1 MFIFDYMKELHP
13 IKEIIKTGLDV
24 AAIHKADSIRPIH
37 LFMGILKHQRNTT
50 CELLL
55 NLGLDLD
62 GVTKL
67 IEELLRIDNENR
79 EFRVVIPFTNDA
91 QSILDHVNDERQLLK
106 DNKINCH
113 HLMLSILAQKSSG
126 VSRFLLKFGIEYKIY
141 KKELI
146 SMSMMYNEEQFG
158 QEDGSSSKKGATDVT
173 GTPILDAFSIDVT
186 EEAKKGK
193 LDKVIGREKEV
204 DRIAQILSR
213 RKKNNPVLIGDPGVG
228 KSSIVDGL
236 ATKIVTKKC
245 PRPLMGKRVVALD
258 LTSLVAG
265 TKYRGQFEERIKGLL
280 DEVRGDKNIIMFIDE
295 LHTMVGAGNSSGS
308 MDAANILKPAL
319 SRGQIQCIGATTLD
333 EYREHIEKD
342 GALERR
348 FQKVMVDPPTKKQT
362 LIILNNIKE
371 TYEDY
376 HKVSYTDEAINKCVE
391 LSERYITDRNFPDKA
406 IDVLD
411 EAGARVAVN
420 ARPPKKIE
428 EAEKEIENIK
438 EEKNKVVISQQYE
451 KAANLRDKEK
461 NLKNDL
467 KKFVTSWENQLQKN
481 RSVVDEDQILEVI
494 SSSTNIPVT
503 KLNQDESKKLLAID
517 KVLTSTIIGQDL
529 AIKKVCKSLRRNRVG
544 IKNPNKPIGSFMF
557 LGPTGVGKT
566 ELANQLALE
575 VFGSED
581 SLIRVDMS
589 EYAEKFA
596 ATKMIGSPP
605 GYVGY
610 NEGGQLT
617 EKVRRKPYSLVLF
630 DEVEKAHPDIFHSLL
645 QLLDDGYMTDGM
657 GRKVNF
663 RNCLIVMT
671 SNIGM
676 REVDD
681 FGEGVGFKTSNSVDD
696 YEERVQS
703 IIDKN
708 LKKKFNPEFINRL
721 DDIVVFNKLT
731 KKDISKILEVHL
743 NLLRDRMLEMGYNV
757 KVNKSAKDLV
767 IEKGYSDKYGARP
780 MNRAISNYLE
790 DAIAE
795 EMLKTKI
802 KKGSTLSLSYE
813 KKTNKVKVRVT

>member
-1 MFIFDYMKELHP
+1 MKELYP
-13 IKEIIKTGLDV
+13 LKEIIRTGLDV
-24 AAIHKADSIRPIH
+24 ATVYKSEYIRPIH
-37 LFMGILKHQRNTT
+37 LFMGILKHERNSS

-62 GVTKL
+62 SITTL
-67 IEELLRIDNENR
+67 LEELLTIDTENR
-79 EFRVVIPFTNDA
+79 ELRMVIPFTTDA
-91 QSILDHVNDERQLLK
+91 QSILDHVNDERKLLK
-106 DNKINCH
+106 DNKINSH

-126 VSRFLLKFGIEYKIY
+126 VSRFLLKFGVEYKTY

-146 SMSMMYNEEQFG
+146 SMSMMYNEEPFG
-158 QEDGSSSKKGATDVT
+158 QEEGAPSGKTPT
-173 GTPILDAFSIDVT
+173 EKSGTPILDAFSLDVT
-186 EEAKKGK
+186 EEARNGK
-193 LDKVIGREKEV
+193 LDTVIGREKEV

-236 ATKIVTKKC
+236 ATKIITKKC
-245 PRPLMGKRVVALD
+245 PRPLMGKRVVSLD

-280 DEVRGDKNIIMFIDE
+280 DEVRGDKDIIMFIDE

-348 FQKVMVDPPTKKQT
+348 FQKVMIDPPTKKET
-362 LIILNNIKE
+362 LTILNNIKE

-376 HKVSYTDEAINKCVE
+376 HKVSYTKEAIIKCVE

-411 EAGARVAVN
+411 EAGASVAVH
-420 ARPPKKIE
+420 AQPPKRIE
-428 EAEKEIENIK
+428 EVEKQIDQIK

-451 KAANLRDKEK
+451 KAASLRDKEK
-461 NLKNDL
+461 TLKTDLKN
-467 KKFVTSWENQLQKN
+467 FVDHWETQLQN
-481 RSVVDEDQILEVI
+481 DRSIVDEEQILKVI
-494 SSSTNIPVT
+494 STSTNIPVT
-503 KLNQDESKKLLAID
+503 KLSEDESQKLLDID
-517 KVLTSTIIGQDL
+517 KVLKSSIIGQDL
-529 AIKKVCKSLRRNRVG
+529 AIDKVCKSLRRNRVG

-645 QLLDDGYMTDGM
+645 QLLDDGFMTDGM

-663 RNCLIVMT
+663 RNCLVVLT

-681 FGEGVGFKTSNSVDD
+681 FGEGVGFRTSNSDD
-696 YEERVQS
+696 YYEERVQS

-708 LKKKFNPEFINRL
+708 LKKRFNPEFINRL
-721 DDIVVFNKLT
+721 DDIVVFNKLS
-731 KKDISKILEVHL
+731 KDNISKILEVHL
-743 NLLRDRMLEMGYNV
+743 GFLKERMLEMGYTI

-767 IEKGYSDKYGARP
+767 MKKGYSDKYGARP

-795 EMLKTKI
+795 EMLRSSV
-802 KKGSTLSLSYE
+802 KKGSTLSLSYD
-813 KKTNKVKVRVT
+813 KKTNKIKVKVS

>member
-1 MFIFDYMKELHP
+1 MKELYP
-13 IKEIIKTGLDV
+13 LKEIIKTGLDV
-24 AAIHKADSIRPIH
+24 ATVYKSEYIRPIH
-37 LFMGILKHQRNTT
+37 LFMGIIKHERNSS

-62 GVTKL
+62 SITTL
-67 IEELLRIDNENR
+67 LEELLTIDTENR
-79 EFRVVIPFTNDA
+79 ELRIVIPFTTDA
-91 QSILDHVNDERQLLK
+91 QSILDHVNDERKLLK
-106 DNKINCH
+106 DNKINSH

-126 VSRFLLKFGIEYKIY
+126 VSRFLLKFGVEYKTY

-146 SMSMMYNEEQFG
+146 NMSMMYNEEPFG
-158 QEDGSSSKKGATDVT
+158 QEEGSPEGKTPTEKS
-173 GTPILDAFSIDVT
+173 GTPILDAFSMDVT
-186 EEAKKGK
+186 EEAKNGK
-193 LDKVIGREKEV
+193 LDIVIGREKEV

-236 ATKIVTKKC
+236 ATKIITKKC
-245 PRPLMGKRVVALD
+245 PRPLMGKRVVSLD

-280 DEVRGDKNIIMFIDE
+280 DEVRGDKDIIMFIDE

-348 FQKVMVDPPTKKQT
+348 FQKVMIDPPTKKET
-362 LIILNNIKE
+362 LTILNNIKG

-376 HKVSYTDEAINKCVE
+376 HKVSYTKEAIIKCVE

-411 EAGARVAVN
+411 EAGARVAVH
-420 ARPPKKIE
+420 ARPPKRIE
-428 EAEKEIENIK
+428 EVEKQIDQIK

-461 NLKNDL
+461 NLKTDL
-467 KKFVTSWENQLQKN
+467 QNFVQHWETQLQQD
-481 RSVVDEDQILEVI
+481 RSVVDEEQILEVI
-494 SSSTNIPVT
+494 STSTNIPVT
-503 KLNQDESKKLLAID
+503 KLSEDESQKLLDVD
-517 KVLTSTIIGQDL
+517 KVLKSSIIGQDL
-529 AIKKVCKSLRRNRVG
+529 AIEKVCKSLRRNRVG

-566 ELANQLALE
+566 ELAKQLSLE

-645 QLLDDGYMTDGM
+645 QLLDDGFMTDGM

-663 RNCLIVMT
+663 RNCLIVLT

-681 FGEGVGFKTSNSVDD
+681 FGEGVGFRTSNSDD
-696 YEERVQS
+696 YYEERVQS

-708 LKKKFNPEFINRL
+708 LKKRFNPEFINRL
-721 DDIVVFNKLT
+721 DDIVVFNKLS
-731 KKDISKILEVHL
+731 KDDISKILEVHL
-743 NLLRDRMLEMGYNV
+743 GFLKERMLEMGYTI

-767 IEKGYSDKYGARP
+767 MKKGYSDKYGARP

-795 EMLKTKI
+795 EMLKSDV
-802 KKGSTLSLSYE
+802 KKGSTLSLSYD
-813 KKTNKVKVRVT
+813 KKTNKIKVKVS

>member
-1 MFIFDYMKELHP
+1 MKELYP
-13 IKEIIKTGLDV
+13 LKEIIKIGLDV
-24 AAIHKADSIRPIH
+24 ATVYKSEYIRPIH
-37 LFMGILKHQRNTT
+37 LFMGIIKHERNSS

-62 GVTKL
+62 SVTNL
-67 IEELLRIDNENR
+67 LEELLTIDTENR
-79 EFRVVIPFTNDA
+79 ELRVVIPFTTDA
-91 QSILDHVNDERQLLK
+91 QSILDHVNDERKLLK
-106 DNKINCH
+106 DNKINSH

-126 VSRFLLKFGIEYKIY
+126 VSRFLLKFGVEYKTY
-141 KKELI
+141 KKELNN
-146 SMSMMYNEEQFG
+146 MSMMYNEEPFG
-158 QEDGSSSKKGATDVT
+158 QEEGSPSEKSTPEKSA
-173 GTPILDAFSIDVT
+173 TPILDAFSVDVT
-186 EEAKKGK
+186 EEAKDGK
-193 LDKVIGREKEV
+193 LDTVIGREKEV

-236 ATKIVTKKC
+236 ATRIVTKKC
-245 PRPLMGKRVVALD
+245 PRPLMGKRVVSLD

-280 DEVRGDKNIIMFIDE
+280 DEVSGDRNIIMFIDE

-348 FQKVMVDPPTKKQT
+348 FQKVMIDPPTKKET
-362 LIILNNIKE
+362 LIILNNIKG

-376 HKVSYTDEAINKCVE
+376 HKVSYTKEAIIKCVE

-411 EAGARVAVN
+411 EAGARVAVH
-420 ARPPKKIE
+420 ARPPKRIE
-428 EAEKEIENIK
+428 EVEKQIDKIK

-461 NLKNDL
+461 NLKTDL
-467 KKFVTSWENQLQKN
+467 RNFVEQWETQLQKD
-481 RSVVDEDQILEVI
+481 RSVVDEAQILEVI
-494 SSSTNIPVT
+494 STSTNIPVT
-503 KLNQDESKKLLAID
+503 KLTEDESQKLLAID
-517 KVLTSTIIGQDL
+517 EVLKSSIIGQDL

-566 ELANQLALE
+566 ELANQLAIE

-589 EYAEKFA
+589 EYSEKFA
-596 ATKMIGSPP
+596 TTKMIGSPP

-663 RNCLIVMT
+663 RNCLIVLT

-676 REVDD
+676 REVDE
-681 FGEGVGFKTSNSVDD
+681 FGEGVGFKTSNSEDR

-708 LKKKFNPEFINRL
+708 LKKRFNPEFINRL
-721 DDIVVFNKLT
+721 DDIIVFNKLS
-731 KKDISKILEVHL
+731 KANISKILEVHL
-743 NLLRDRMLEMGYNV
+743 GFLKDRMLEMGYII
-757 KVNKSAKDLV
+757 KVTKSAKELV
-767 IEKGYSDKYGARP
+767 MEKGYSDKYGARP

-795 EMLKTKI
+795 EMLKSKVE
-802 KKGSTLSLSYE
+802 KGSTLSLSYD
-813 KKTNKVKVRVT
+813 KKSNKIKVKLS

>member
-1 MFIFDYMKELHP
+1 MKELEP
-13 IKEIIKTGLDV
+13 IKTIIRTGLDIAKGYD
-24 AAIHKADSIRPIH
+24 AASIRPVH
-37 LFMGILKHQRNTT
+37 LFMGIIKHANNSS
-50 CELLL
+50 CDLLL

-62 GVTKL
+62 SIANLV
-67 IEELLRIDNENR
+67 EELLHINEPTSTLSI
-79 EFRVVIPFTNDA
+79 VIPFTTEA
-91 QSILDHVNDERQLLK
+91 QMVLDNVNSERLLLK
-106 DNKINCH
+106 DQSVNSH
-113 HLMLSILAQKSSG
+113 HLALSILFQKNAAITK
-126 VSRFLLKFGIEYKIY
+126 FLSKFGVDYKTY
-141 KKELI
+141 KKELKN
-146 SMSMMYNEEQFG
+146 MSMMYNEEPYG
-158 QEDGSSSKKGATDVT
+158 NKDEGGSKIDSKESSN
-173 GTPILDAFSIDVT
+173 TPILDAFSRDVS
-186 EEAKKGK
+186 EEARKGK
-193 LDKVIGREKEV
+193 LDKIIGRKDEV
-204 DRIAQILSR
+204 SRIAQILSR
-213 RKKNNPVLIGDPGVG
+213 RKKNNPVLIGEPGVG

-236 ATKIVTKKC
+236 AIKINDKKC
-245 PRPLMGKRVVALD
+245 PRPLMGKRVVSLD

-280 DEVRGDKNIIMFIDE
+280 DEVRGDKNIILFIDE

-319 SRGQIQCIGATTLD
+319 SRGEIQCIGATTLD

-348 FQKVMVDPPTKKQT
+348 FQKVLVDPPSKEQT
-362 LIILNNIKE
+362 LIILENIKE
-371 TYEDY
+371 IYEDY
-376 HKVSYTDEAINKCVE
+376 HKVSYTEESIKTCVD

-420 ARPPKKIE
+420 MKPPKNIE
-428 EAEKEIENIK
+428 SVEKQIESIK
-438 EEKNKVVISQQYE
+438 EEKNKVVLSQQYE

-461 NLKNDL
+461 NLKDKL
-467 KKFVTSWENQLQKN
+467 KKLVSQWEEKLQKE
-481 RSVVDEDQILEVI
+481 RPIVDEDGILEII
-494 SSSTNIPVT
+494 SISTNIPVT
-503 KLNQDESKKLLAID
+503 KLNEDESQKLLEID
-517 KVLTSTIIGQDL
+517 KILKSAIIGQDR
-529 AIKKVCKSLRRNRVG
+529 AITKVCKALRRNRVG

-566 ELANQLALE
+566 ELAKQLALE
-575 VFGSED
+575 VFGTED

-589 EYAEKFA
+589 EYSEKFA
-596 ATKMIGSPP
+596 STKMIGSPP

-645 QLLDDGYMTDGM
+645 QLLDEGFMTDGM

-676 REVDD
+676 REVEE
-681 FGEGVGFKTSNSVDD
+681 FGSGVGFRTSNSEEQ
-696 YEERVQS
+696 YEDRVQT

-708 LKKKFNPEFINRL
+708 LKKQFNPEFINRL
-721 DDIVVFNKLT
+721 DDIVMFNKLT
-731 KKDISKILEVHL
+731 KDDITKILEVHL
-743 NLLRDRMLEMGYNV
+743 TLLKIRMSEMGYTI
-757 KVNKSAKDLV
+757 KVNKSAKDLIV
-767 IEKGYSDKYGARP
+767 EKGYSEKYGARP
-780 MNRAISNYLE
+780 MGRAISNYLE

-795 EMLKTKI
+795 EMLKSKVE
-802 KKGSTLSLSYE
+802 KGSTLSISYE
-813 KKTNKVKVRVT
+813 KKTNKVKVKVS

>member
-1 MFIFDYMKELHP
+1 MKELYP
-13 IKEIIKTGLDV
+13 LKEIIRIGLDV
-24 AAIHKADSIRPIH
+24 ATVYKSEYIRPIH
-37 LFMGILKHQRNTT
+37 LFMGIIKHERNSS

-62 GVTKL
+62 SITTL
-67 IEELLRIDNENR
+67 LEELLTIDTENR
-79 EFRVVIPFTNDA
+79 ELRMVIPFTTDA
-91 QSILDHVNDERQLLK
+91 QSILDHVNDERKLLK
-106 DNKINCH
+106 DNKINSH

-126 VSRFLLKFGIEYKIY
+126 VSRFLLKFGVEYKTY

-146 SMSMMYNEEQFG
+146 SMSMMYNEEPFG
-158 QEDGSSSKKGATDVT
+158 QEEGTPSGKTPTEKS
-173 GTPILDAFSIDVT
+173 GTPILDAFSLDVT
-186 EEAKKGK
+186 EEARNGK
-193 LDKVIGREKEV
+193 LDTVIGREKEV

-236 ATKIVTKKC
+236 ATKIITKKC
-245 PRPLMGKRVVALD
+245 PRPLMGKRVVSLD

-280 DEVRGDKNIIMFIDE
+280 DEVRGDKDIIMFIDE

-348 FQKVMVDPPTKKQT
+348 FQKVMIDPPTKKET
-362 LIILNNIKE
+362 LTILNNIKE

-376 HKVSYTDEAINKCVE
+376 HKVSYTKEAIIKCVE

-411 EAGARVAVN
+411 EAGASVAVH
-420 ARPPKKIE
+420 AQPPKRIE
-428 EAEKEIENIK
+428 EVEKQIDQIK

-451 KAANLRDKEK
+451 KAASLRDKEK
-461 NLKNDL
+461 TLKTDLKN
-467 KKFVTSWENQLQKN
+467 FVEHWETQLQKD
-481 RSVVDEDQILEVI
+481 RSIVDEEQILKVI
-494 SSSTNIPVT
+494 STSTNIPVT
-503 KLNQDESKKLLAID
+503 KLSEDESQKLLDID
-517 KVLTSTIIGQDL
+517 KVLKSSIIGQDL
-529 AIKKVCKSLRRNRVG
+529 AIDKVCKSLRRNRVG

-663 RNCLIVMT
+663 RNCLVVLT

-681 FGEGVGFKTSNSVDD
+681 FGEGVGFRTSNSDD
-696 YEERVQS
+696 YYEERVQS

-708 LKKKFNPEFINRL
+708 LKKRFNPEFINRL
-721 DDIVVFNKLT
+721 DDIVVFNKLS
-731 KKDISKILEVHL
+731 KDDISKILEVHL
-743 NLLRDRMLEMGYNV
+743 GFLKERMLEMGYTI

-767 IEKGYSDKYGARP
+767 MKKGYSDKYGARP

-795 EMLKTKI
+795 EMLRSSV
-802 KKGSTLSLSYE
+802 KKGSTLSLSYD
-813 KKTNKVKVRVT
+813 KKTNKIKVKVS

>member
-1 MFIFDYMKELHP
+1 MKELYP
-13 IKEIIKTGLDV
+13 LKEIIKTGLDV
-24 AAIHKADSIRPIH
+24 ATVYKSEYIRPIH
-37 LFMGILKHQRNTT
+37 LFMGIIKHERNSS

-62 GVTKL
+62 SITTL
-67 IEELLRIDNENR
+67 LEELLTIDTENR
-79 EFRVVIPFTNDA
+79 ELRIVIPFTTDA
-91 QSILDHVNDERQLLK
+91 QSILDHVNDERKLLK
-106 DNKINCH
+106 DNKINSH

-126 VSRFLLKFGIEYKIY
+126 VSRFLLKFGVEYKTY

-146 SMSMMYNEEQFG
+146 SMSMMYNEEPFG
-158 QEDGSSSKKGATDVT
+158 QEEGSPEGKTPTEKS
-173 GTPILDAFSIDVT
+173 GTPILDAFSMDVT
-186 EEAKKGK
+186 EEAKNGK
-193 LDKVIGREKEV
+193 LDIVIGREKEV

-236 ATKIVTKKC
+236 ATKIITKKC
-245 PRPLMGKRVVALD
+245 PRPLMGKRVVSLD

-280 DEVRGDKNIIMFIDE
+280 DEVRGDRDIIMFIDE

-348 FQKVMVDPPTKKQT
+348 FQKVMIDPPTKKET
-362 LIILNNIKE
+362 LTILNNIKG

-376 HKVSYTDEAINKCVE
+376 HKVSYTKEAIIKCVE

-411 EAGARVAVN
+411 EAGARVAVH
-420 ARPPKKIE
+420 ARPPKRIE
-428 EAEKEIENIK
+428 EVEKQIDQIK

-461 NLKNDL
+461 NLKTDL
-467 KKFVTSWENQLQKN
+467 QNFVQHWETQLQQD
-481 RSVVDEDQILEVI
+481 RSVVDEEQILEVI
-494 SSSTNIPVT
+494 STSTNIPVT
-503 KLNQDESKKLLAID
+503 KLSEDESQKLLDVD
-517 KVLTSTIIGQDL
+517 KVLKSSIIGQDL
-529 AIKKVCKSLRRNRVG
+529 AIEKVCKSLRRNRVG

-566 ELANQLALE
+566 ELAKQLSLE

-645 QLLDDGYMTDGM
+645 QLLDDGFMTDGM

-663 RNCLIVMT
+663 RNCLIVLT

-681 FGEGVGFKTSNSVDD
+681 FGEGVGFRTSNSDD
-696 YEERVQS
+696 YYEERVQS

-708 LKKKFNPEFINRL
+708 LKKRFNPEFINRL
-721 DDIVVFNKLT
+721 DDIVVFNKLS
-731 KKDISKILEVHL
+731 KDDISKILEVHL
-743 NLLRDRMLEMGYNV
+743 GFLKERMLEMGYTI

-767 IEKGYSDKYGARP
+767 MKKGYSDKYGARP

-795 EMLKTKI
+795 EMLKSDV
-802 KKGSTLSLSYE
+802 KKGSTLSLSYD
-813 KKTNKVKVRVT
+813 KKTNKIKVKVS

>member
-1 MFIFDYMKELHP
+1 MKELYP
-13 IKEIIKTGLDV
+13 LKEIIKTGLDV
-24 AAIHKADSIRPIH
+24 ATVYKSEYIRPIH
-37 LFMGILKHQRNTT
+37 LFMGIIKHERNSS

-62 GVTKL
+62 SITTL
-67 IEELLRIDNENR
+67 LEELLTIDTENR
-79 EFRVVIPFTNDA
+79 ELRIVIPFTTDA
-91 QSILDHVNDERQLLK
+91 QSILDHVNDERKLLK
-106 DNKINCH
+106 DNKINSH

-126 VSRFLLKFGIEYKIY
+126 VSRFLLKFGVEYKTY

-146 SMSMMYNEEQFG
+146 SMSMMYNEEPFG
-158 QEDGSSSKKGATDVT
+158 QEEGSPEGKTPTEKS
-173 GTPILDAFSIDVT
+173 GTPILDAFSMDVT
-186 EEAKKGK
+186 EEAKNGK
-193 LDKVIGREKEV
+193 LDIVIGREKEV

-236 ATKIVTKKC
+236 ATKIITKKC
-245 PRPLMGKRVVALD
+245 PRPLMGKRVVSLD

-280 DEVRGDKNIIMFIDE
+280 DEVRGDKDIIMFIDE

-348 FQKVMVDPPTKKQT
+348 FQKVMIDPPTKKET
-362 LIILNNIKE
+362 LTILNNIKG

-376 HKVSYTDEAINKCVE
+376 HKVSYTKEAIIKCVE

-411 EAGARVAVN
+411 EAGARVAVH
-420 ARPPKKIE
+420 ARPPKRIE
-428 EAEKEIENIK
+428 EVEKQIDQIK

-461 NLKNDL
+461 NLKTDL
-467 KKFVTSWENQLQKN
+467 QNFVQHWETQLQQD
-481 RSVVDEDQILEVI
+481 RSVVDEEQILEVI
-494 SSSTNIPVT
+494 STSTNIPVT
-503 KLNQDESKKLLAID
+503 KLSEDESQKLLDVD
-517 KVLTSTIIGQDL
+517 KVLKSSIIGQDL
-529 AIKKVCKSLRRNRVG
+529 AIEKVCKSLRRNRVG

-566 ELANQLALE
+566 ELAKQLSLE

-645 QLLDDGYMTDGM
+645 QLLDDGFMTDGM

-663 RNCLIVMT
+663 RNCLIVLT

-681 FGEGVGFKTSNSVDD
+681 FGEGVGFRTSNSDD
-696 YEERVQS
+696 YYEERVQS

-708 LKKKFNPEFINRL
+708 LKKRFNPEFINRL
-721 DDIVVFNKLT
+721 DDIVVFNKLS
-731 KKDISKILEVHL
+731 KDDISKILEVHL
-743 NLLRDRMLEMGYNV
+743 GFLKERMLEMGYTI

-767 IEKGYSDKYGARP
+767 MKKGYSDKYGARP

-795 EMLKTKI
+795 EMLKSDV
-802 KKGSTLSLSYE
+802 KKGSTLSLSYD
-813 KKTNKVKVRVT
+813 KKTNKIKVKVS